1 MAKKVKINFDTR
13 FLTESEEQQLK
24 RRLQEDFAKHI
35 PKMLED
41 LATRNPRY
49 QQSVSKP
56 AEIFAKKRNFPGL
69 YRTAPQGYNFGIN
82 GDDILRNGYTFIK
95 DKERGDLVIID
106 DNYNVVLRV
115 PETRENLNFINQN
128 GLWNR
133 PTNLTD
139 ARKFQSIANNSKMN
153 ELERYIKEGGDLAGT
168 LALIGAGTIA
178 PGAAALV
185 FTNPWTTIPFLAGDA
200 ARTYS
205 NPNKENV
212 RNLALN
218 TGLTFLPFEK
228 IITNVTNPLK
238 SFDNA
243 ILTLADK
250 KFLDKNDLEQFYR
263 VITNPKGRQ
272 TLQENKNLETAILEA
287 IRNSPDDEIKQAEQ
301 VYNYLKNKKQFIDA
315 NYKQRISEAQ
325 ARLNS
330 GKATDEDIA
339 LLEQFEENSNP
350 LLSGKED
357 LILRSMGFTSQP
369 FYVNDELIPAA
380 ARIKQK
386 NGKLFV
392 ELNDGSE
399 VQVMYNPDGKLIIT
413 KEQSGYFNPQIKGYD
428 IKSTPEGYVIT
439 DNTTLPWYKKLIF
452 SEKNNTLLDR
462 FLKKFKK
469 PKEESSSNLYKLIGE
484 YKGKVD
490 DVPNYKINF
499 ENPLPKKQY
508 EFDYGKFA
516 AFGLAPGVILGKHS
530 YPVYNTVF
538 KNVKEHYVDND
549 DEKLP
554 NNAFEYQGGTFYKI
568 QQGNR
573 LYAVPAGV
581 DSIAYP
587 MYVQKNKN
595 GEEVITID
603 AGKQPLRA
611 QKIGKGGFYQIYPNE
626 SGFNNRFQ
634 PATQQPQSSQ
644 QPQTE
649 QSLPKLDYSSP
660 QPQRQSN
667 TPQQQSNPVESP
679 DSTNY
684 SNYWSYNIPKI
695 FKNINYV

>member
-24 RRLQEDFAKHI
+24 RRLQENLQKRFQEDFIEH
-35 PKMLED
+35 
-41 LATRNPRY
+41 NPQY
-49 QQSVSKP
+49 QQSASKP

-69 YRTAPQGYNFGIN
+69 YRTAQQGYNFGIT

-95 DKERGDLVIID
+95 DKERGGLVIVD
-106 DNYNVVLRV
+106 NNYNVVLRV
-115 PETRENLNFINQN
+115 PETEEYLNFIYQN

-133 PTNLTD
+133 PTNLID

-153 ELERYIKEGGDLAGT
+153 ELEHYIKEGGDLAGA
-168 LALIGAGTIA
+168 LSLIGAGAIA
-178 PGAAALV
+178 PGAAISV
-185 FTNPWTTIPFLAGDA
+185 FTNPFTTVPFLAGDA

-218 TGLTFLPFEK
+218 TGLTFLPFER

-238 SFDNA
+238 SFEKT

-250 KFLDKNDLEQFYR
+250 KILNKKDLEEFYK
-263 VITNPKGRQ
+263 VITNPKGKQ
-272 TLQENKNLETAILEA
+272 TLQENENLETAILEA
-287 IRNSPDDEIKQAEQ
+287 IRNSPDEEIKQAEQ
-301 VYNYLKNKKQFIDA
+301 VYNYLKNKKQYIDT

-330 GKATDEDIA
+330 GKATEEDIA
-339 LLEQFEENSNP
+339 FLKQFEENSNS
-350 LLSGKED
+350 LLNGKD
-357 LILRSMGFTSQP
+357 ALIARSRGEVYEP
-369 FYVNDELIPAA
+369 FYVNDNLIYAGTK
-380 ARIKQK
+380 IKQK
-386 NGKLFV
+386 NGKWFV
-392 ELNDGSE
+392 ELPDGSE
-399 VQVMYNPDGKLIIT
+399 VQVMYNPDGKLIVT

-439 DNTTLPWYKKLIF
+439 DNTTLPWYKKPIF

-469 PKEESSSNLYKLIGE
+469 PKEESNSNLYKLIGE
-484 YKGKVD
+484 YKGKVN

-516 AFGLAPGVILGKHS
+516 AFGLAPGVIFGKYS
-530 YPVYNTVF
+530 YPAYKAIF
-538 KNVKEHYVDND
+538 RNVKEHYVDD

-554 NNAFEYQGGTFYKI
+554 DNAFEYQGGTFYKI

-573 LYAVPAGV
+573 LYAVPASA

-595 GEEVITID
+595 GEEVITVD

-611 QKIGKGGFYQIYPNE
+611 QKIGKGSFYQIYPNE
-626 SGFNNRFQ
+626 PGFYNRFQ

-644 QPQTE
+644 QPE

-660 QPQRQSN
+660 QQPSQQQDN

-695 FKNINYV
+695 FKNVNYV

>member
-24 RRLQEDFAKHI
+24 RRLQENLQKRFQEDFIEH
-35 PKMLED
+35 
-41 LATRNPRY
+41 NPQY

-69 YRTAPQGYNFGIN
+69 YRTAPQGYNFGIT
-82 GDDILRNGYTFIK
+82 GDDILRNGYTFIRDNEK
-95 DKERGDLVIID
+95 RGDLVIVD

-115 PETRENLNFINQN
+115 PETEENLNFIYQN

-153 ELERYIKEGGDLAGT
+153 ELERYIKEGGDLAGA
-168 LALIGAGTIA
+168 LALIGAGVIA
-178 PGAAALV
+178 PGAAVSV
-185 FTNPWTTIPFLAGDA
+185 FTNPGTTIPFLAGDA

-218 TGLTFLPFEK
+218 TGLTFLPFER
-228 IITNVTNPLK
+228 IIGGVGPLV
-238 SFDNA
+238 SFDNT

-263 VITNPKGRQ
+263 VIANPKGIQ
-272 TLQENKNLETAILEA
+272 TLQKNEDLETAILEA

-301 VYNYLKNKKQFIDA
+301 VYNYLRNKKQYIDT

-330 GKATDEDIA
+330 GKATEEDIA
-339 LLEQFEENSNP
+339 LLKQFEENSNS
-350 LLSGKED
+350 LLNGKD
-357 LILRSMGFTSQP
+357 ALIARSKGEVYEP
-369 FYVNDELIPAA
+369 FYVNDELIPAG

-386 NGKLFV
+386 NGKLFI

-399 VQVMYNPDGKLIIT
+399 VQVMYNPDGKLIVT

-439 DNTTLPWYKKLIF
+439 DNTTLPWYKKPFF
-452 SEKNNTLLDR
+452 SEKNNTRLDR

-499 ENPLPKKQY
+499 ENTLPKKQY
-508 EFDYGKFA
+508 EFDFGKFT
-516 AFGLAPGVILGKHS
+516 AFGLVPGVIFGKHS
-530 YPVYNTVF
+530 YPVYKAIF
-538 KNVKEHYVDND
+538 KNAKEHYVDND
-549 DEKLP
+549 EKLP
-554 NNAFEYQGGTFYKI
+554 DNAFEYQGGTFYKI

-573 LYAVPAGV
+573 LYAVPTGA

-595 GEEVITID
+595 GEEVITVD

-626 SGFNNRFQ
+626 PGFNNRFQ
-634 PATQQPQSSQ
+634 PATQQSQSSQ

-649 QSLPKLDYSSP
+649 QSLPKLDYSRP
-660 QPQRQSN
+660 QPQQQSN

>member
-1 MAKKVKINFDTR
+1 MAKKVKTNFDTR

-24 RRLQEDFAKHI
+24 RRLQENLQKRFQEDFIEH
-35 PKMLED
+35 
-41 LATRNPRY
+41 NPQY

-82 GDDILRNGYTFIK
+82 GDDILRNGYTFIR
-95 DKERGDLVIID
+95 DNERGDLVIVK
-106 DNYNVVLRV
+106 DNYDVVLRV

-153 ELERYIKEGGDLAGT
+153 ELERYIKEGGDLAGA
-168 LALIGAGTIA
+168 LALIGAGAIA
-178 PGAAALV
+178 PGAAISV
-185 FTNPWTTIPFLAGDA
+185 FTNPFTTVPFLAGDA

-218 TGLTFLPFEK
+218 TGLTFLPFERIIGDIGPLISFDNTILKTLSKKKSFDRSDLDQFYK
-228 IITNVTNPLK
+228 IITNP
-238 SFDNA
+238 
-243 ILTLADK
+243 
-250 KFLDKNDLEQFYR
+250 E
-263 VITNPKGRQ
+263 GRQ
-272 TLQENKNLETAILEA
+272 SLQNNVVLEDKILRA
-287 IRNSPDDEIKQAEQ
+287 IRNSPDEEIQQAEQ
-301 VYNYLKNKKQFIDA
+301 VYNYLRNKKQFIDT

-330 GKATDEDIA
+330 GKATEEDIE
-339 LLEQFEENSNP
+339 LLNQFTENSNP
-350 LLSGKED
+350 LLNGKED
-357 LILRSMGFTSQP
+357 LILRSRGFTSQP
-369 FYVNDELIPAA
+369 FYVNDELIPAG

-386 NGKLFV
+386 NGKSFV

-399 VQVMYNPDGKLIIT
+399 VQVMYNPDGKLIVT

-439 DNTTLPWYKKLIF
+439 DNTTLPWYKKPIF
-452 SEKNNTLLDR
+452 SEKNNTLLNR

-469 PKEESSSNLYKLIGE
+469 PKEESNSNLYKLIGE
-484 YKGKVD
+484 YKGKVN

-538 KNVKEHYVDND
+538 KNVKEHYVNDD

-554 NNAFEYQGGTFYKI
+554 DNAFEYQGGTFYKI

-573 LYAVPAGV
+573 LYAVPAGA

-595 GEEVITID
+595 GEEVITVD

-626 SGFNNRFQ
+626 PGFNNRFQ

-644 QPQTE
+644 QPQ
-649 QSLPKLDYSSP
+649 QSLPKLDYSRP
-660 QPQRQSN
+660 QQSSPQRQNN
-667 TPQQQSNPVESP
+667 TLQQQNNPVESQ

-684 SNYWSYNIPKI
+684 SNYWSYDIPKI
-695 FKNINYV
+695 FKNVNYV

>member
-24 RRLQEDFAKHI
+24 RRLQENLQKRFQEDFIEH
-35 PKMLED
+35 
-41 LATRNPRY
+41 NPQY

-69 YRTAPQGYNFGIN
+69 YRTASQGYNFGITD
-82 GDDILRNGYTFIK
+82 DDILRNGYTFVR
-95 DKERGDLVIID
+95 DNEREDLVIVD

-128 GLWNR
+128 GLWNH
-133 PTNLTD
+133 PINLTD

-153 ELERYIKEGGDLAGT
+153 EIERYIKEGGDLAGA
-168 LALIGAGTIA
+168 LALIGAGAIA
-178 PGAAALV
+178 PGAAASV

-228 IITNVTNPLK
+228 IIGDVGPLV
-238 SFDNA
+238 SFDNT
-243 ILTLADK
+243 ILKTLSKK
-250 KFLDKNDLEQFYR
+250 KFFDKNDLEQFYA
-263 VITNPKGRQ
+263 VITNPEGRQ
-272 TLQENKNLETAILEA
+272 ALQNNTALEDKILRA
-287 IRNSPDDEIKQAEQ
+287 LRNSSDEEIQQAEQ
-301 VYNYLKNKKQFIDA
+301 VYNYLRNKKQYIDA

-325 ARLNS
+325 SRLNS
-330 GKATDEDIA
+330 GKATEEDIA
-339 LLEQFEENSNP
+339 LLEQFEENSSS
-350 LLSGKED
+350 LLNDKED
-357 LILRSMGFTSQP
+357 LILRSRGFTSQP
-369 FYVNDELIPAA
+369 FYVNDELIPSGV
-380 ARIKQK
+380 RIKQK
-386 NGKLFV
+386 NGKLFI
-392 ELNDGSE
+392 ELSDGSE
-399 VQVMYNPDGKLIIT
+399 VQVMYNPDGKLIVT

-439 DNTTLPWYKKLIF
+439 DNTTLPWYKKPIF

-484 YKGKVD
+484 YKGKVN

-508 EFDYGKFA
+508 EFDYGKFT

-530 YPVYNTVF
+530 YPVYNAVF
-538 KNVKEHYVDND
+538 RNVKKHYVDDD

-554 NNAFEYQGGTFYKI
+554 DNTFEYQGGTFYKI

-573 LYAVPAGV
+573 LYAVPAGA

-595 GEEVITID
+595 GEEVITVD

-626 SGFNNRFQ
+626 PGFNNRFQ
-634 PATQQPQSSQ
+634 PATQQSQSSQ
-644 QPQTE
+644 QPQTG
-649 QSLPKLDYSSP
+649 QSLPKLDYSRP
-660 QPQRQSN
+660 QPQQQSN
-667 TPQQQSNPVESP
+667 TPQQQSNPVENQ

>member
-1 MAKKVKINFDTR
+1 MAKKVKLDAR

-41 LATRNPRY
+41 LSARNPQY
-49 QQSVSKP
+49 QQSASKP

-95 DKERGDLVIID
+95 DKEKRGDLVIVD
-106 DNYNVVLRV
+106 DDYNVVLRV
-115 PETRENLNFINQN
+115 PETEENLNFINQN

-153 ELERYIKEGGDLAGT
+153 EIESYIKEGGDLAGA
-168 LALIGAGTIA
+168 LSLIGAGVIA
-178 PGAAALV
+178 PGAAVSV
-185 FTNPWTTIPFLAGDA
+185 FTNPFTTVPFLAGDA
-200 ARTYS
+200 SRTYS
-205 NPNKENV
+205 NPNKKNV

-218 TGLTFLPFEK
+218 TGLTFLPFER
-228 IITNVTNPLK
+228 IITNVVNPLK
-238 SFDNA
+238 SFEKT

-250 KFLDKNDLEQFYR
+250 KFLDKNDLEYFYR
-263 VITNPKGRQ
+263 VIANPKGRQ
-272 TLQENKNLETAILEA
+272 TLQKNENLETAILEA

-301 VYNYLKNKKQFIDA
+301 VYNYLKNKKQYVDT

-330 GKATDEDIA
+330 GKATEEDIK

-350 LLSGKED
+350 LLNGKED
-357 LILRSMGFTSQP
+357 LILRSRGFTNQP
-369 FYVNDELIPAA
+369 FYVNDELIPAG
-380 ARIKQK
+380 ARIEQK
-386 NGKLFV
+386 NGKQFV

-399 VQVMYNPDGKLIIT
+399 VQVMYNPDGKLIVT

-428 IKSTPEGYVIT
+428 IKLTPEGYVIT
-439 DNTTLPWYKKLIF
+439 DNTTLPWYKKPIF

-462 FLKKFKK
+462 FLKKFKN

-516 AFGLAPGVILGKHS
+516 AFGLAPGVIFGKYS
-530 YPVYNTVF
+530 YPVYNAVF
-538 KNVKEHYVDND
+538 KNVKEHYVDD
-549 DEKLP
+549 DNEKLP
-554 NNAFEYQGGTFYKI
+554 DNAFEYQGGTFYKI

-573 LYAVPAGV
+573 LYAVPAGA

-595 GEEVITID
+595 GEEVITVD

-626 SGFNNRFQ
+626 PGFHNRFQ

-644 QPQTE
+644 QPQ
-649 QSLPKLDYSSP
+649 QSLPKLDYSRP
-660 QPQRQSN
+660 QQPSQRQDN
-667 TPQQQSNPVESP
+667 TPQQQSNPVENQ

-695 FKNINYV
+695 FKNVNYV

>member
-24 RRLQEDFAKHI
+24 RRLQENLQKRFQEDFIEH
-35 PKMLED
+35 
-41 LATRNPRY
+41 NPQY

-82 GDDILRNGYTFIK
+82 GDDILRNGYTFVR
-95 DKERGDLVIID
+95 DNERGDLVIVD

-128 GLWNR
+128 GLWNH
-133 PTNLTD
+133 PINLTD

-153 ELERYIKEGGDLAGT
+153 ELERYIKEGGDLAGA
-168 LALIGAGTIA
+168 LSLIGAGMIA
-178 PGAAALV
+178 PGATELV
-185 FTNPWTTIPFLAGDA
+185 FTNPWTTVPFLAADVSRA
-200 ARTYS
+200 YS

-218 TGLTFLPFEK
+218 TGLTFLPFERIIGDIGSLISFDKIVLKNLGKKKSFDRSDLDQFYK
-228 IITNVTNPLK
+228 IITNP
-238 SFDNA
+238 
-243 ILTLADK
+243 
-250 KFLDKNDLEQFYR
+250 E
-263 VITNPKGRQ
+263 GRQ
-272 TLQENKNLETAILEA
+272 ALQNDAALEDKILKA
-287 IRNSPDDEIKQAEQ
+287 LRNSPDEEIQQAEQ
-301 VYNYLKNKKQFIDA
+301 VYNYLRNKKQFIDS

-330 GKATDEDIA
+330 GKATEEDIA

-350 LLSGKED
+350 LLNGKD
-357 LILRSMGFTSQP
+357 ALIARSKGEVYEP
-369 FYVNDELIPAA
+369 FYVNDELIPAG

-386 NGKLFV
+386 NGKLFI
-392 ELNDGSE
+392 ELSDGSE
-399 VQVMYNPDGKLIIT
+399 VQVMYNPDGKLIVT

-428 IKSTPEGYVIT
+428 IKSTPEGYEII
-439 DNTTLPWYKKLIF
+439 DNATLPWYKKPIF
-452 SEKNNTLLDR
+452 SEKNNTLLNR

-484 YKGKVD
+484 YKGKVN

-530 YPVYNTVF
+530 YPVYNTIF
-538 KNVKEHYVDND
+538 KNVKEHYVDDD

-573 LYAVPAGV
+573 LYAVPAGA

-595 GEEVITID
+595 GEEVITVD

-626 SGFNNRFQ
+626 PGFNNRFQ
-634 PATQQPQSSQ
+634 PATQQSQSSQ
-644 QPQTE
+644 QPQTG
-649 QSLPKLDYSSP
+649 QSLPKLDYSRP

-667 TPQQQSNPVESP
+667 TPQQQSNPVESQ

-695 FKNINYV
+695 FKNVNYV

>member
-1 MAKKVKINFDTR
+1 MAKKVKTNFDTR

-24 RRLQEDFAKHI
+24 RRLQENLQKRFQEDFIEH
-35 PKMLED
+35 
-41 LATRNPRY
+41 NPQY

-69 YRTAPQGYNFGIN
+69 YRTAPQGYNFGIT
-82 GDDILRNGYTFIK
+82 GDDILKNGYTFIK
-95 DKERGDLVIID
+95 DNERKGNNLVIVD

-153 ELERYIKEGGDLAGT
+153 ELERYIKEGGDLAGA
-168 LALIGAGTIA
+168 LALIGAGVIA
-178 PGAAALV
+178 PGAAISV
-185 FTNPWTTIPFLAGDA
+185 FTNPFTTVPFLAADA

-205 NPNKENV
+205 NPNKENI

-218 TGLTFLPFEK
+218 TGLIFLPFER

-238 SFDNA
+238 SFDNT

-250 KFLDKNDLEQFYR
+250 KFLDKNDLEYFYR
-263 VITNPKGRQ
+263 VIANPKGRQ
-272 TLQENKNLETAILEA
+272 ALQENENLETAILEA
-287 IRNSPDDEIKQAEQ
+287 IHNSPDDEIKQAEQ
-301 VYNYLKNKKQFIDA
+301 VYNYLKNKKQYIDT

-330 GKATDEDIA
+330 GKATEEDIA

-350 LLSGKED
+350 LLNGKD
-357 LILRSMGFTSQP
+357 ALIARSKGEVYEP
-369 FYVNDELIPAA
+369 FYVNDKLIPAGT
-380 ARIKQK
+380 RIKQK
-386 NGKLFV
+386 NGKSFV

-399 VQVMYNPDGKLIIT
+399 VQVMYNPDGKLIVT

-439 DNTTLPWYKKLIF
+439 DNTTLPWYKKPIF
-452 SEKNNTLLDR
+452 SKKNNTLLNR
-462 FLKKFKK
+462 FVNKFKK

-490 DVPNYKINF
+490 DIPNYKINF
-499 ENPLPKKQY
+499 ENPLLKKQY

-530 YPVYNTVF
+530 YPVYNAVF
-538 KNVKEHYVDND
+538 KNVKEHYVDDND
-549 DEKLP
+549 DENLP
-554 NNAFEYQGGTFYKI
+554 DNAFEYQGGTFYKI

-573 LYAVPAGV
+573 LYAVPAGA

-595 GEEVITID
+595 GEEVITVD

-626 SGFNNRFQ
+626 PGFHNHFQ

-644 QPQTE
+644 QLQ
-649 QSLPKLDYSSP
+649 QSLPKLDYSRP
-660 QPQRQSN
+660 QQPSQRQNN
-667 TPQQQSNPVESP
+667 TPQQQSNPVENQ